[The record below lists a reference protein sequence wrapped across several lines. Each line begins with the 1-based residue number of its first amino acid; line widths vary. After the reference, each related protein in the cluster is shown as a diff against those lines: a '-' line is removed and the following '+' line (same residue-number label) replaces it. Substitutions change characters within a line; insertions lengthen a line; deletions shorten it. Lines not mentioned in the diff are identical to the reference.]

1 MMVGNSMKSDVVPAV
16 TAGSWGVFVP
26 HDLEW
31 DLEKA
36 EPPKNPRFLEIADLG
51 DLPSLVADIG

>member
-1 MMVGNSMKSDVVPAV
+1 MRSDIVPAV
-16 TAGSWGVFVP
+16 AAGSWGVFVP

-36 EPPKNPRFLEIADLG
+36 EPPESGRFRSIADLG
-51 DLPSLVADIG
+51 DLPPLVAEIG